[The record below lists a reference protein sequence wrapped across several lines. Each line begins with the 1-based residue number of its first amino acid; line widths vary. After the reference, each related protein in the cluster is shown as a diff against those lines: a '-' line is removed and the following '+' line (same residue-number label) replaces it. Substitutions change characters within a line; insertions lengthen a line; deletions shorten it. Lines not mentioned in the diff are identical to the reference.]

1 MVCQHRDLVTFCSS
15 QMFYLVK
22 FATSHER
29 QTKLFL
35 FHVEIITKL
44 HIAKPHRRLYHVA
57 GNLAL
62 FAKRLDVGFARLI
75 ERIPSWLRCW
85 HQRQSEAD
93 LKLET
98 NRGIFWRLAVESV
111 GRQSEWKRWEK
122 NRLLIFA
129 CYLSRLD
136 GSDESSV
143 WMGSLIVNKTE
154 TFFFF
159 FWVTILSG
167 FL

>member
-1 MVCQHRDLVTFCSS
+1 MTCGRLIRLMGNVPALTEINSIATVHRQDGRTLLFENLKEIFFSNTWALEMVCQHRDLVTFCSS

-75 ERIPSWLRCW
+75 ERIPGWLRCW
-85 HQRQSEAD
+85 H
-93 LKLET
+93 
-98 NRGIFWRLAVESV
+98 
-111 GRQSEWKRWEK
+111 
-122 NRLLIFA
+122 
-129 CYLSRLD
+129 
-136 GSDESSV
+136 
-143 WMGSLIVNKTE
+143 
-154 TFFFF
+154 
-159 FWVTILSG
+159 
-167 FL
+167 